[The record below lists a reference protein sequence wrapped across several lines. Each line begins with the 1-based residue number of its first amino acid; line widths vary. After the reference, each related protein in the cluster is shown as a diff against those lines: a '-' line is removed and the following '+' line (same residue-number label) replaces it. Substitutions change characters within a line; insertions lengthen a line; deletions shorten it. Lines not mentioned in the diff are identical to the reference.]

1 MTDGAVPTAL
11 QQHRATFGTLAG
23 TYKAINAPLGTL
35 GMKTLQN
42 TTAAIQG
49 NDATYLGYSAQLKA
63 LTGQRNTI
71 AGHMIQ
77 MMEASEFGGIP
88 FNDIAAN
95 VHVTLGQNLLA
106 SVP

>member
-1 MTDGAVPTAL
+1 
-11 QQHRATFGTLAG
+11 
-23 TYKAINAPLGTL
+23 
-35 GMKTLQN
+35 
-42 TTAAIQG
+42 
-49 NDATYLGYSAQLKA
+49 
-63 LTGQRNTI
+63 
-71 AGHMIQ
+71 MIR